1 MAIRDSKAKR
11 WAILSLVSFMMLAAY
26 FVTDLLS
33 PLMDLLRETKG
44 WNADDFGW
52 FMSAYGWFNVFLLML
67 LIGGIILDKKGIR
80 FTGMMSATIMVIGT
94 FIQYFAI
101 VGHFDPNHLIFG
113 YKIQV
118 AYAALGY
125 ALFAVGAESGGI
137 VVSKIIVRWFKG
149 REMALAMG
157 VQVGVARIGTAFA
170 LVIPLPFAKLFNPA
184 SVSAPVLL
192 GAILVLIGLL
202 TFFIYTFMEKK
213 LEQEDLEA
221 ESEPEESF
229 KLADLGPIIKNK
241 GFWLIATLCVLF
253 YSCVFPFLK
262 FATSFMIHKFHV
274 PSIRVHFNLFSW
286 PIDFMLDLA
295 GAIPSLL
302 PFGTLLLTPIFGS
315 IYDKKGKGATIMIIG
330 ASLLIFVHIMFAI
343 PALNNWIIAVILMI
357 ILGIAFSLVPSA
369 MWPSLA
375 KIIPEKQLGSA
386 YAITFYIQNIGLMC
400 VPFLIGKV
408 LENYCIV
415 SEAGA
420 EVAYDYTLPEII
432 FTCFAILA
440 LVVAIALKAVNKKA
454 GYGLEDP
461 NIVKNI

>member
-1 MAIRDSKAKR
+1 MAIRDSKVKR
-11 WAILSLVSFMMLAAY
+11 WTVLALVSFMMLAAY
-26 FVTDLLS
+26 LVTDLLS

-67 LIGGIILDKKGIR
+67 LIGGIILDKKGVR

-94 FIQYFAI
+94 LIQYFVI
-101 VGHFDPNHLIFG
+101 VGDFDPNHLIFG

-118 AYAALGY
+118 VYAALGY
-125 ALFAVGAESGGI
+125 ALFAVGAETGGI

-149 REMALAMG
+149 KEMALAMG

-170 LVIPLPFAKLFNPA
+170 LVMPLPFAKLFNPP
-184 SVSAPVLL
+184 SVSAPLLL

-202 TFFIYTFMEKK
+202 TFFIYTFMEKE
-213 LEQEDLEA
+213 LEKEDLA
-221 ESEPEESF
+221 TESEPEESF
-229 KLADLGPIIKNK
+229 KLADLGLILKNK
-241 GFWLIATLCVLF
+241 GFWLIAVLCVLF

-274 PSIRVHFNLFSW
+274 PEE
-286 PIDFMLDLA
+286 LA
-295 GAIPSLL
+295 GSIPSLL
-302 PFGTLLLTPIFGS
+302 PFGTLLLTPVFGS
-315 IYDKKGKGATIMIIG
+315 IYDKKGKGATIMVIG
-330 ASLLIFVHIMFAI
+330 AALLIFVHVLFSI
-343 PALNNWIIAVILMI
+343 PALNNWIVAVALMI

-369 MWPSLA
+369 MWPALA

-386 YAITFYIQNIGLMC
+386 YAMTFYIQNIGLMC
-400 VPFLIGKV
+400 VPLLIGKV

-420 EVAYDYTLPEII
+420 EVAYDYTLPEVI
-432 FTCFAILA
+432 FTGFAILA
-440 LVVAIALKAVNKKA
+440 FLVALALKAVDKKS
-454 GYGLEDP
+454 GYGLEEP
-461 NIVKNI
+461 NIVA